1 MLREGQGAY
10 FEDVQI
16 TISLVGLFVL
26 VDSTSLGNCK
36 LELSNNPHTNA
47 PVDRSILDEVS
58 TSCYF
63 FRLPGNCLEYF

>member
-1 MLREGQGAY
+1 MLREGKGAY
-10 FEDVQI
+10 FENVQI

-47 PVDRSILDEVS
+47 PVDRSIFDEVS
-58 TSCYF
+58 TS
-63 FRLPGNCLEYF
+63 